1 MMVSLLA
8 VSGTSLAF
16 AGATYYVDCSEGDD
30 ANDGLSESAPWKT
43 SLKVNSQIYQPGDN
57 VLFKRGSVCSG
68 YLWPNGSGVE
78 GSPITLGSYGTG
90 PRPIIDGGQAL
101 QSFRLV
107 SQEYWHIENLEFRG
121 GTKYGIHI
129 TGSSQAGNLRHFRL
143 TNLSVHDVYG
153 GPIEDKFSG
162 LVLFE
167 SGAGNNTFEDVVIDN
182 VTAFNT
188 NQWAGIKLRGGPW
201 PVDLDNPTFSKNITV
216 RNSTVHNVYGDGI
229 IITYVSGG
237 LIEYCV
243 AYDTGQ
249 QPVETVGS
257 PSAIWT
263 WSCYDCTV
271 QFNEAYRSDSP
282 TVDAGCFDIDWY
294 TRNNLYQYNYGH
306 DSQGYCQSVFG
317 AANSTTTNAVVRY
330 NVCSNN
336 VRDAALAE
344 RQGTIFISTWDGG
357 SLDGVKIY
365 NNTIYY
371 NPAAD
376 FPALKVRDTAVF
388 VGSNPNFFKNNIIYS
403 TVPSLTTAKAP
414 FEQDYNLYWTTSSD
428 PVRWD
433 YQGITYNDLNSLSQQ
448 TGQESNSLYADPK
461 LQNPGYHGIGRPLSA
476 FALRSDSPA
485 VDSGAN
491 VGSMGNR
498 DFFGNEIPVGDG
510 FDIGANEWSGSGSS
524 EEHQLYFAQFAEGL
538 GQLSSE
544 IKVMNSDQTETASG
558 SILLR
563 DDLGQPLSADLN
575 GMEVDGELR
584 VSIPP
589 KGLRVYRTDG
599 QGPLSVGSAEVVSD
613 KPLAGVL
620 LFSGQA
626 GSAGVG
632 ASPAM
637 ASGFSAPMEVNSSK
651 GVSTGIAMMNLEDQ
665 SIVVELTLTDIDGN
679 ELAFAEVALDGMGH
693 LARFVDQFEWD
704 VSIDFSN
711 FEGVLVARTAGK
723 KITATVL
730 QTYPGEFS
738 TLPVVPQ

>member
-1 MMVSLLA
+1 
-8 VSGTSLAF
+8 
-16 AGATYYVDCSEGDD
+16 
-30 ANDGLSESAPWKT
+30 
-43 SLKVNSQIYQPGDN
+43 
-57 VLFKRGSVCSG
+57 
-68 YLWPNGSGVE
+68 
-78 GSPITLGSYGTG
+78 
-90 PRPIIDGGQAL
+90 
-101 QSFRLV
+101 
-107 SQEYWHIENLEFRG
+107 
-121 GTKYGIHI
+121 
-129 TGSSQAGNLRHFRL
+129 
-143 TNLSVHDVYG
+143 
-153 GPIEDKFSG
+153 
-162 LVLFE
+162 
-167 SGAGNNTFEDVVIDN
+167 
-182 VTAFNT
+182 
-188 NQWAGIKLRGGPW
+188 
-201 PVDLDNPTFSKNITV
+201 
-216 RNSTVHNVYGDGI
+216 
-229 IITYVSGG
+229 
-237 LIEYCV
+237 
-243 AYDTGQ
+243 
-249 QPVETVGS
+249 
-257 PSAIWT
+257 
-263 WSCYDCTV
+263 
-271 QFNEAYRSDSP
+271 
-282 TVDAGCFDIDWY
+282 VDAGCFDIDWY